1 MLSTS
6 LCVDAGAVVWACAWV
21 CLHGLCALMLE
32 LLVRRVSVPTWCDLI
47 LELLFGYVVA
57 CIGC

>member
-1 MLSTS
+1 MCMGVPA
-6 LCVDAGAVVWACAWV
+6 CVMCFDAGA
-21 CLHGLCALMLE
+21 
-32 LLVRRVSVPTWCDLI
+32 

>member
-21 CLHGLCALMLE
+21 CLHVLCALMLE
-32 LLVRRVSVPTWCDLI
+32 LLVRLALAAEYIDVL
-47 LELLFGYVVA
+47 
-57 CIGC
+57 